1 MEVLLEDLVGSGP
14 FPVYVASCAV
24 ALCLTPI
31 LRTLVLRTPRFRP
44 HPAGAASIP
53 SFGGL
58 AILTAAILFFPSSLP
73 TGLIV
78 GAAGM
83 ALVGFL
89 DDLHAL
95 SPYRKL
101 ILQATVIAVALSLGF
116 RARVFGF
123 DVADALLTGV
133 WLLLITNAFNVLDMM
148 DGLAAGVGV
157 IASLFLAGL
166 GLMGGAPQLSLAAA
180 SLAGGLGG
188 FLVYNFHPAKV
199 YMGDTGSLFSGFVL
213 GGLAAELTRV
223 FPSPQGQL
231 GPLLVLGIPCFE
243 AGFVSLARFKSGK
256 SILAASPDHVADQLR
271 KSGRSIRAAVTRIY
285 LACGILGGLG
295 LLGAFGSAEFSG
307 GIFFA
312 AILAGVV
319 SGTHLLGVDGGRRRS
334 PSQVDADIFSKN
346 WAVHRVM
353 RRTMEGLTHEAS
365 GALLDIGCG
374 GMPYKEIF
382 SSKVSRYVGVDRDRS
397 RTPVRGIDACGDALA
412 LPIRGQ
418 AFETVIC
425 SQVLEHLPEPDRA
438 MVEIT
443 RVLKPGGLLILT
455 APHIW
460 GIHEEPND
468 YYRYTGYGLRY
479 LANKA
484 GLDVIE
490 VRAMAGYWMTAGSR
504 FCYYLE
510 HFERGPFILPV
521 RVCYLLVQVSALLLD
536 RLHRVE
542 SDAWNYLML
551 ARKRI

>member
-14 FPVYVASCAV
+14 FPVFVASSTV

-44 HPAGAASIP
+44 HSAGAASIP

-89 DDLHAL
+89 DDLRAL

-101 ILQATVIAVALSLGF
+101 ILQATVIAVALSLGL

-123 DVADALLTGV
+123 DMADALLTGV
-133 WLLLITNAFNVLDMM
+133 WLLLICNAFNVLDMM

-157 IASLFLAGL
+157 IASLCLAI
-166 GLMGGAPQLSLAAA
+166 LSLVAGQSEMSLVGA
-180 SLAGGLGG
+180 SLAGGLAG
-188 FLVYNFHPAKV
+188 FLVYNYQPARI

-213 GGLAAELTRV
+213 GGLAVALTHG
-223 FPSPQGQL
+223 FPSPQGQF
-231 GPLLVLGIPCFE
+231 GPLLVLGILCFE
-243 AGFVSLARFKSGK
+243 AGFVSLARFKLGK
-256 SILAASPDHVADQLR
+256 SIMVASPDHVADQLR
-271 KSGRSIRAAVTRIY
+271 KSGRSIRYAVTRIY
-285 LACGILGGLG
+285 LVCGILGGLG
-295 LLGAFGSAEFSG
+295 LLATFGSAKVSG

-334 PSQVDADIFSKN
+334 ASQMDPGIFSKN

-353 RRTMEGLTHEAS
+353 RRTMEGLTHKVS

-374 GMPYKEIF
+374 GLPYREIF
-382 SSKVSRYVGVDRDRS
+382 SSKVSRYVGVDRERS
-397 RTPVRGIDACGDALA
+397 RASMRGIDACGDALA
-412 LPIRGQ
+412 LPVRGQ

-438 MVEIT
+438 MAEMA

-460 GIHEEPND
+460 GIHEEPDD
-468 YYRYTGYGLRY
+468 YFRYTGFGLRY
-479 LANKA
+479 LAERT
-484 GLDVIE
+484 GLSVAE
-490 VRAMAGYWMTAGSR
+490 VRPMGGYWMTTGSR